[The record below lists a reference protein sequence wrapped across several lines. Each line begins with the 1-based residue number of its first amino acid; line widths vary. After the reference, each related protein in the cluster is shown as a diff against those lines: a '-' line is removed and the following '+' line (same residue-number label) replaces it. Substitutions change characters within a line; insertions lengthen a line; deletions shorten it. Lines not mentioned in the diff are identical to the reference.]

1 MMKKVLPISNPRFP
15 QKTFGVIAIIMLVAF
30 LFSLRPV
37 AEVVKKGVEMLG
49 VKFPS
54 VELFQQANNN
64 VLYACAGALL
74 LIVGLAVVYPVV
86 KFSLVVVGAG
96 FLVYSVYK
104 LAQNF
109 LPSFG
114 NNDLKKD

>member
-1 MMKKVLPISNPRFP
+1 MKKVLPISNPKFP
-15 QKTFGVIAIIMLVAF
+15 QKAFGVIAVIMLIAF
-30 LFSLRPV
+30 LLSLRPV

-74 LIVGLAVVYPVV
+74 LIVGLAVVYPIV
-86 KFSLVVVGAG
+86 KIALVVTGAA
-96 FLVYSVYK
+96 FVVYSVYK

-109 LPSFG
+109 FPSFG
-114 NNDLKKD
+114 NNDLSKD

>member
-1 MMKKVLPISNPRFP
+1 MKKVLPISNPKFP

-30 LFSLRPV
+30 LFSLKPV

-49 VKFPS
+49 IKFPA
-54 VELFQQANNN
+54 VEVFQDANNN

-86 KFSLVVVGAG
+86 KIALVVVGAA
-96 FLVYSVYK
+96 FLVYSGYK
-104 LAQNF
+104 LFKNF
-109 LPSFG
+109 FPSYG
-114 NNDLKKD
+114 DTDISRD

>member
-1 MMKKVLPISNPRFP
+1 MKKVLPISNPRFP
-15 QKTFGVIAIIMLVAF
+15 QKAFGVIAVIMLIAF
-30 LFSLRPV
+30 LLSLRPV

-74 LIVGLAVVYPVV
+74 LIVGLAVVYPIV
-86 KFSLVVVGAG
+86 KIALVVTGAA
-96 FLVYSVYK
+96 FVVYSVYK

-109 LPSFG
+109 FPSFG
-114 NNDLKKD
+114 NNDLSKD

>member
-1 MMKKVLPISNPRFP
+1 MKKVLPISNPRFP

-109 LPSFG
+109 FPSFG